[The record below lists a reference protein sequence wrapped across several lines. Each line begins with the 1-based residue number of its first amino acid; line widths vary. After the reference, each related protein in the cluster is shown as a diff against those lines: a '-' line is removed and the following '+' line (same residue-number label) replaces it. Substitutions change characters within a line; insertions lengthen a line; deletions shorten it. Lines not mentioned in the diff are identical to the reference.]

1 MTYPGKEDQQVPF
14 IEVKLFDYRL
24 TDGVADKIIAAV
36 TDGLCAAC
44 GEEVRDRTEVVV
56 QGIPPQLWGFGGRTI
71 TRDGAAS

>member
-1 MTYPGKEDQQVPF
+1 MPF

-24 TDGVADKIIAAV
+24 SEGVAEKIIAEL

-56 QGIPPQLWGFGGRTI
+56 QGISPQLWGFGGKI
-71 TRDGAAS
+71 TTPGASS